1 MMNHVHMAAPTLT
14 KEIPIESKKIAGIV
28 KPLIR
33 KKSTVAGSWCSA
45 SSRVASTTVTLTD
58 YLTVYDS
65 LSLWYGAEV
74 KPPEPRRNRHFL
86 GSQAGGNGFRGLG
99 SSSSQLDA
107 VQSQWGNRLR
117 TGIRA
122 LRRLPW
128 RAGGAS
134 RKGPTGAR
142 FIHRWTHAS
151 INRRVQGVGGEI
163 LPRCSL
169 ASHTNPL
176 EQGFRPGYGGSGL
189 LGEPSMV
196 PSPARARC
204 CCSPSTSG
212 K

>member
-1 MMNHVHMAAPTLT
+1 MEALGREPAEKTTL
-14 KEIPIESKKIAGIV
+14 G
-28 KPLIR
+28 
-33 KKSTVAGSWCSA
+33 
-45 SSRVASTTVTLTD
+45 VASTTVTLTD

-86 GSQAGGNGFRGLG
+86 GSQAGSNGFRGLG

-134 RKGPTGAR
+134 REGPTGAR

-151 INRRVQGVGGEI
+151 INRRVQGVEERFFPVAPSRPTPI
-163 LPRCSL
+163 LSNRAFVPVTEVPAFLESRPWYRR
-169 ASHTNPL
+169 PL
-176 EQGFRPGYGGSGL
+176 GQGAVAGLRLRGS
-189 LGEPSMV
+189 EPDAIS
-196 PSPARARC
+196 S
-204 CCSPSTSG
+204 S
-212 K
+212 